1 MASDPL
7 LDASAPARHLAAEL
21 VLAIER
27 IADRRRARWPA
38 ALVAAPLED
47 ALRLHQAL
55 DASLRRICTALSPEL
70 LQAAGLAEP
79 PRPAPQGEV
88 ALDGEGSA
96 SQ

>member
-27 IADRRRARWPA
+27 IADRRRARWPSL
-38 ALVAAPLED
+38 LVAAPLDD
-47 ALRLHQAL
+47 AMRLHQAL
-55 DASLRRICTALSPEL
+55 GASLARLCAALSPEL
-70 LQAAGLAEP
+70 LQAVGMAEP
-79 PRPAPQGEV
+79 PVPAPTEET